1 MGNQKSKFLVV
12 PIMFIAAFATGPVL
26 HSLGAIEWLP
36 KSIFSYFAAGFF
48 LLATGLF
55 VWWMYYR
62 KEILLFRLCGWKL
75 GATLLIGLLVISFS
89 LASPKPAFP
98 FTATEFILKVVYFFL
113 FVGLAEELWFRGII
127 FAIFKNRFI
136 PCVIL
141 GSLLFGLAHLTV
153 HSGLDIL
160 LFNMFAG
167 FCFATARFRGVSIIV
182 LAISH
187 TVYHLV
193 RFTVFAEQV
202 IRHGPK
208 GTFMIFICSSLI
220 LTMVLLL
227 LPKFVESFRI
237 KSKGI
242 RSSIAKTENSA

>member
-1 MGNQKSKFLVV
+1 MGNQKSKLWVV
-12 PIMFIAAFATGPVL
+12 TIMFIAAFATGPVL
-26 HSLGAIEWLP
+26 HSLGAIEWPP
-36 KSIFSYFAAGFF
+36 KSTFSYFAAGLL

-62 KEILLFRLCGWKL
+62 KEIFLFRLCGWKL
-75 GATLLIGLLVISFS
+75 GATLLIGLLVINFS

-98 FTATEFILKVVYFFL
+98 FTATEFVLRIVYFFL

-136 PCVIL
+136 PCVLL
-141 GSLLFGLAHLTV
+141 GSLLFGIAHLTV
-153 HSGLDIL
+153 HSGLDMV
-160 LFNMFAG
+160 LFNIFAG
-167 FCFATARFRGVSIIV
+167 LCFATARFRGVSIMV
-182 LAISH
+182 LAVIH
-187 TVYHLV
+187 TVYHLL

-208 GTFMIFICSSLI
+208 GTFMIFICSNLI

-237 KSKGI
+237 ESKGVHP
-242 RSSIAKTENSA
+242 SIAKTENSA